1 MENENLI
8 KSMCEE
14 MFGEEIEITE
24 EPDDV
29 RMSEDKL
36 SKKSINFGLQIRDD
50 IDGVLSQSEELCPDT
65 MWTEGWVDS
74 LEYHL
79 QSGQSKKP
87 RWR

>member
-65 MWTEGWVDS
+65 M
-74 LEYHL
+74 
-79 QSGQSKKP
+79 
-87 RWR
+87 